1 MARGAWRE
9 VRTSTTWGGL
19 MTLEPLEES
28 LGSHATSALCDA
40 LAMHTVMMCPTVGLW
55 VGSSLQHSCNI
66 TQT

>member
-1 MARGAWRE
+1 MTARGAWRE

-19 MTLEPLEES
+19 ITLEPLEEP
-28 LGSHATSALCDA
+28 LGNNPAGAFREAS
-40 LAMHTVMMCPTVGLW
+40 MHTVVTCPTVGLL